1 MSFSQGNATDDGSGM
16 TPGRSCMKVNDRNA
30 VGSTPEGARSP
41 EARRVENSA
50 SSRTASSHG
59 ASGLDRVELSTA
71 AEGIS
76 RALAVDSSERAAR
89 VSAIAMDYR
98 AGRYHPDA
106 QAASRGLIAEALATG
121 MA

>member
-1 MSFSQGNATDDGSGM
+1 
-16 TPGRSCMKVNDRNA
+16 MKVNDRNA

-98 AGRYHPDA
+98 AGRYHAGRAGSEPRVDR
-106 QAASRGLIAEALATG
+106 RGARHWNGVNL
-121 MA
+121 